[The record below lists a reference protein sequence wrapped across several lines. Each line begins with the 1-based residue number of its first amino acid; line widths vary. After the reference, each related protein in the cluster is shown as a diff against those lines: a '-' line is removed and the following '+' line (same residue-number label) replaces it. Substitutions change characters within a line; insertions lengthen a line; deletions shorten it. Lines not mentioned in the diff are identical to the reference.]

1 MAGEARLAK
10 NIRDIAG
17 NSQIAIYQGI
27 VSKVDGSSCT
37 IKFGRQEITDV
48 RLRASLSKNDKQI
61 LIVPRKGTAVVVG
74 SLSGDLSELVVL
86 KVDEIESIEVNGGK
100 LGGLI
105 NIEDL
110 TKKLN
115 NLVNEVNALKNKFNT
130 HTHTVAT
137 TGTSAAQSGIT
148 APVTSPASAASKFDK
163 ADYEDNTITH

>member
-1 MAGEARLAK
+1 MAGESRLAK

-17 NSQIAIYQGI
+17 SSQIAIYQGI
-27 VSKVDGSSCT
+27 VSKVDGSSCA
-37 IKFGRQEITDV
+37 IRFGRQEITDV

-61 LIVPRKGTAVVVG
+61 LIVPREGTAVVVG

-137 TGTSAAQSGIT
+137 TGTSAAQSGT
-148 APVTSPASAASKFDK
+148 AAPVTSPASAASKFDK
-163 ADYEDNTITH
+163 SDYEDKTITH

>member
-1 MAGEARLAK
+1 M
-10 NIRDIAG
+10 
-17 NSQIAIYQGI
+17 
-27 VSKVDGSSCT
+27 
-37 IKFGRQEITDV
+37 
-48 RLRASLSKNDKQI
+48 
-61 LIVPRKGTAVVVG
+61 VG

-137 TGTSAAQSGIT
+137 TGTSAAQSGT
-148 APVTSPASAASKFDK
+148 AAPVTSPASAASKFDK
-163 ADYEDNTITH
+163 TDYEDKTITH

>member
-74 SLSGDLSELVVL
+74 SLSGDSDNAISALTEFSVL
-86 KVDEIESIEVNGGK
+86 HR
-100 LGGLI
+100 LPCC
-105 NIEDL
+105 
-110 TKKLN
+110 
-115 NLVNEVNALKNKFNT
+115 
-130 HTHTVAT
+130 
-137 TGTSAAQSGIT
+137 SGST
-148 APVTSPASAASKFDK
+148 CWA
-163 ADYEDNTITH
+163 